1 MDITIIGDEIFANG
15 KKVAT
20 IEATKDSL
28 AADFKEWVNDQDENQ
43 TLEEEIS
50 DLERQNSELMDEI
63 DEVKEDYN
71 GLLDELEE
79 IKASIGKVISSYGD
93 RH

>member
-1 MDITIIGDEIFANG
+1 MDITIIGDEIFADG

-20 IEATKDSL
+20 IEATKSSL
-28 AADFKEWVNDQDENQ
+28 AGDFKEWVNNQDENQ
-43 TLEEEIS
+43 ALEEELS
-50 DLERQNSELMDEI
+50 ELECQNSRLANEI

-71 GLLDELEE
+71 DLLDELEE
-79 IKASIGKVISSYGD
+79 IKASIEKVISSYGD